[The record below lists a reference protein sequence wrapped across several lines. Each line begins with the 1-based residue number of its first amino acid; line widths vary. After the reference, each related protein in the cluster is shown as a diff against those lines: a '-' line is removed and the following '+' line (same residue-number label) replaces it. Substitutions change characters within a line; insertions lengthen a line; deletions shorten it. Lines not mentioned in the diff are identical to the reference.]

1 MVTPPRFQCKSNL
14 TVVLLNFLSD
24 FLKET
29 RDFIS
34 PSLHRKIANRS
45 PLSPERASVARRGW
59 LPAYVRN
66 AVFSP
71 HHHRKRC
78 RGISM
83 ALHQAS
89 HMRLYGSDALVL
101 RIFKHAPFICLQER
115 FLGFARNDDTRRAFR
130 HSKSNPMIRRSRQR
144 LIEILHSFLY
154 LSTIKKAS

>member
-1 MVTPPRFQCKSNL
+1 MVTPPRFQYKSNL
-14 TVVLLNFLSD
+14 AAVLLNFLSD

-29 RDFIS
+29 CDFIL
-34 PSLHRKIANRS
+34 PSLHRETANRS

-115 FLGFARNDDTRRAFR
+115 FLGFARNDDTTRTP
-130 HSKSNPMIRRSRQR
+130 SQCPN
-144 LIEILHSFLY
+144 
-154 LSTIKKAS
+154 ASCASSLEHKNQHHDRCWF